1 MTARPTTLVL
11 GSALLVVIGLSGMA
25 VAAGFLM
32 LLAPQSSDAANL
44 ARIPGVIQSGAVIGG
59 VMAAY
64 ALAALVSG
72 IGTWTGRRWAWL
84 LGIATILVG
93 LGILAYCLVLLGGP
107 DPILDFGVVIWAV
120 TLACLL
126 APSTRRTL
134 RT

>member
-11 GSALLVVIGLSGMA
+11 GSALLVVIGLSGLA
-25 VAAGFLM
+25 AGAGFLM
-32 LLAPQSSDAANL
+32 LLAPQSSEAASL
-44 ARIPGVIQSGAVIGG
+44 TRIPGVVQSGLLIGAI
-59 VMAAY
+59 MAAY

-72 IGTWTGRRWAWL
+72 VGTWIGRRWAWL
-84 LGIATILVG
+84 LGIVTILAG
-93 LGILAYCLVLLGGP
+93 LGILAYCIVLLGGP

>member
-25 VAAGFLM
+25 AAAGLRM
-32 LLAPQSSDAANL
+32 LRAPASSEAASL
-44 ARIPGVIQSGAVIGG
+44 ARVPGVIQSGGLIGG

-64 ALAALVSG
+64 SLAALVAG
-72 IGTWTGRRWAWL
+72 VGTWTGRRWAWL

-107 DPILDFGVVIWAV
+107 DPILDFGVVVWAV
-120 TLACLL
+120 TLACLV
-126 APSTRRTL
+126 APPTRRTL